1 MTMSKYLR
9 DVRAKVGHDLLV
21 MPSVTGFVFDDAGRL
36 LLVRHATGQVWVA
49 PGGAVDPD
57 ESPVDAVV
65 RELWEE
71 TGLHVEPVGLY
82 GVFGGPEFRVSYAN
96 GDEVSYVMAVFRCDV
111 RGGTLRVDGVETLE
125 ARWVPLGEVGA
136 LRLGHWVPTVLPAVT
151 SGRVGP
157 TLPPVAWRP
166 PRERG
171 R

>member
-21 MPSVTGFVFDDAGRL
+21 LPSVTGFVFDAAGRL
-36 LLVRHATGQVWVA
+36 LLVRHATGDVWVA

-57 ESPVDAVV
+57 ESPVDTVV

-71 TGLHVEPVGLY
+71 TGLHVAPVRLY

-96 GDEVSYVMAVFRCDV
+96 GDEVSYVMAVFECRV
-111 RGGTLRVDGVETLE
+111 LGGVLRADGVETLE
-125 ARWVPLGEVGA
+125 ARYVPLDEMAA

-151 SGRVGP
+151 KRRDAP
-157 TLPPVAWRP
+157 RLPPVTWTP
-166 PRERG
+166 PRG
-171 R
+171 AKS